1 MYGWHG
7 TILRVN
13 LTSGKITKEP
23 LSKELA
29 HKYIGGRGLNIKLLY
44 DEVKPGTDPLGLDN
58 KLIFGIGPAC
68 GTIVPGSN
76 RWTATCKSTLSNFLM
91 DTNSGSRFSTG
102 LKYAGYDGLIIE
114 GKSDRPAYLLIDGDN
129 VSIRD
134 ALHLWGKTTTET
146 QRVLERETGTPDV
159 RVVGIGQAG
168 ENLVKF
174 ASLISDQ
181 RAAARAGGAVMGS
194 KKLKAIAARGNKGV
208 KVADRKML
216 EKAVQETYQMHRTDD
231 MPQRLKGHREGGI
244 FLGLAGW
251 AELGVFGA
259 KNFQQGVWPEYR
271 LKVVAPAIK
280 RRVGYQACFSCPG
293 PCFTGVQFVITDG
306 PYAGVAVGDCA
317 APGRSYTAQIGN
329 SDADFMLKLHA
340 LSDEYGMDEM
350 STGAVLSFAMECYQ
364 AGILTP
370 SDLGGLKLE
379 WGNIE
384 AISELLDM
392 IVFRRG
398 IGDIL
403 AEGATSAAK
412 VIGKESEK
420 YVMAVKGEPVDF
432 LDPRGSKILA
442 LGYAVASGG
451 GGHNRAKVP
460 ASVSRN
466 LIKDLIKD
474 QAYLKRMYQ
483 FEGRELDVLREEH
496 MGEFFKWYEDVN
508 AFDNMLETC
517 LFFLINTNP
526 NSPRFLANMYN
537 AVTGLNISPSEVLTI
552 GERVVNLERGFN
564 IRNGLTRK
572 DDYLPDR
579 FTKEPMPDGI
589 AKGQVVNLEPMISEY
604 YEFRGWDKNTGIP
617 TRKKLEELGLEEVA
631 HDIL

>member
-13 LTSGKITKEP
+13 LTSGKITREP

-29 HKYIGGRGLNIKLLY
+29 QRYVGGRGLNIKLLY
-44 DEVKPGTDPLGLDN
+44 DEVKPDTDPLGPYN
-58 KLIFGIGPAC
+58 KLIFAVGPAC
-68 GTIVPGSN
+68 GTIVPGNN
-76 RWTATCKSTLSNFLM
+76 RWTATCKSTLSNLLM
-91 DTNSGSRFSTG
+91 DTNSGGRFSTG

-114 GKSDRPAYLLIDGDN
+114 GISDRPVYLLIDGDN

-134 ALHLWGKTTTET
+134 ASHLWGKTTTET
-146 QRVLERETGTPDV
+146 ERMLQRETGTPDV
-159 RVVGIGQAG
+159 RVVSIGQAG

-216 EKAVQETYQMHRTDD
+216 EKAVQEAYEWLRMDD
-231 MPQRLKGHREGGI
+231 GPQILKRNRETGI
-244 FLGLAGW
+244 FGGMAGW
-251 AELGVFGA
+251 AEMGVFGA
-259 KNFQQGVWPEYR
+259 KNFQQGVWPDYR
-271 LKVVAPAIK
+271 SKVLAPVVK
-280 RRVGYQACFSCPG
+280 RRLGYQGYQACFSCPG
-293 PCFTGVQFVITDG
+293 PCFTGVKFIINNG
-306 PYAGVAVGDCA
+306 PYAGVAVGNCA
-317 APGRSYTAQIGN
+317 TPARTYTSHIGN
-329 SDADFMLKLHA
+329 LDADFMLKLHA
-340 LSDEYGMDEM
+340 LSDEYGIDEM
-350 STGAVLSFAMECYQ
+350 STGAALGFAMECYE
-364 AGILTP
+364 AGILTS

-379 WGNIE
+379 WGKTE
-384 AISELLDM
+384 AIRELFDM

-412 VIGKESEK
+412 FIGKGSEK
-420 YVMAVKGEPVDF
+420 YVMAVKGQPVDF

-460 ASVSRN
+460 MSVVQSP
-466 LIKDLIKD
+466 LIKDPG
-474 QAYLKRMYQ
+474 YLKRKYQ
-483 FEGRELDVLREEH
+483 FKGRELDVLREEH
-496 MGEFFKWYEDVN
+496 MGEFFKWFEDVN
-508 AFDNMLETC
+508 AFENMLETC
-517 LFFLINTNP
+517 LFFLTNTSP
-526 NSPRFLANMYN
+526 YSPRFLANWYN
-537 AVTGLNISPSEVLTI
+537 AVTGLNITPSEVRTM
-552 GERVVNLERGFN
+552 GERVVNLEKAYN
-564 IRNGLTRK
+564 IRCGWTRK

-589 AKGQVVNLEPMISEY
+589 AKGQIVNLEPMIREY
-604 YEFRGWDKNTGIP
+604 YEFRGWDKDTGVP